1 MSVWYNINKEGERSP
16 SKEKENKMYI
26 NNYEDIVNH
35 VQTAVGDMSYCEFMQ
50 EEYASEI
57 KEAKRN
63 GVLDLKEWLAGEI
76 YNDAETVN
84 NIVERELWGLIIK
97 FDEDPEN
104 KAVWAKHIAEV
115 NKLMP
120 HVKLK

>member
-1 MSVWYNINKEGERSP
+1 MYGINSY
-16 SKEKENKMYI
+16 S
-26 NNYEDIVNH
+26 DIVNY
-35 VQTAVGDMSYCEFMQ
+35 VQIAVGEMGYDEFMQ
-50 EEYASEI
+50 EEYASKI
-57 KEAKRN
+57 KKAKRN
-63 GVLDLKEWLAGEI
+63 GVRDIGGWLADEL

-84 NIVERELWGLIIK
+84 DIVGDQLYGLIIK

-104 KAVWAKHIAEV
+104 KEIWAKHIAEL